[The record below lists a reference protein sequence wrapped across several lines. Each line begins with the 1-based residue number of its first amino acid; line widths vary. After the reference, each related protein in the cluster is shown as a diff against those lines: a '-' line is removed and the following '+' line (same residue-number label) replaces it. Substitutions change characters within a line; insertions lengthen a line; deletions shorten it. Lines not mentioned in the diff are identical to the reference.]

1 MKTLK
6 LQKKLLSSTGILGA
20 IITTSIISI
29 ASNVYA
35 GEDATNNPSFYLG
48 ADVVYSKTGFK
59 GDYGSNIFAK
69 SAPGINIFVG
79 HMFNDNFG
87 AEVGFE
93 IEKKQKKSGNA
104 NWGTYV
110 AGWEVPDPLKC
121 SFKSELKQRH
131 PYLGLVG
138 NVNINNDFFV
148 QGLLGISV
156 SNIDAKYTLVDSDY
170 GFTDAPTFSKTKPVA
185 MARLSV
191 GYKLTDKFDVRAYTT
206 WRNTSNIKI
215 KSPDT
220 QYGNLIKLKDT
231 FNVGLGVV
239 YHIV

>member
-1 MKTLK
+1 M
-6 LQKKLLSSTGILGA
+6 
-20 IITTSIISI
+20 
-29 ASNVYA
+29 
-35 GEDATNNPSFYLG
+35 
-48 ADVVYSKTGFK
+48 
-59 GDYGSNIFAK
+59 
-69 SAPGINIFVG
+69 
-79 HMFNDNFG
+79 
-87 AEVGFE
+87 
-93 IEKKQKKSGNA
+93 
-104 NWGTYV
+104 
-110 AGWEVPDPLKC
+110 PDPLKC